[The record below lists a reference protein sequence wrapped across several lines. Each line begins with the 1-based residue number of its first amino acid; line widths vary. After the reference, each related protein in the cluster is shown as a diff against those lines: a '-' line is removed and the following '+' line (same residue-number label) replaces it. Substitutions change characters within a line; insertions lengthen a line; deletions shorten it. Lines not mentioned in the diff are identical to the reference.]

1 MEEGGSPMEWL
12 RNDGRKT
19 FGRALVFVTTLASSL
34 TLIIGAQTAGAL
46 PPAPTADYQFNN
58 TLSSSVAGA
67 PALTNL
73 GPGTNTFVTD
83 SVDGVSQT
91 VLSYPKDNGVQLDPT
106 TGVIANGFYTIATLV
121 RIDNVGGYVRLL
133 DFKNGTSDDG
143 LYELNGQ
150 LVMYPVASG
159 SASPAPIVDGSYEM
173 VVLTRDSTGTVTAYV
188 NGVQQFTYDDSTS
201 QYAVIDSNNTV
212 RFFRDNDSGGATGED
227 SSGAVARIEM
237 FNSALSS
244 TDVASLTPTAHPTVR
259 VTPNSGTPSTSVTA
273 SGGGFSPGETVKI
286 TYKTGLA
293 APKPA
298 KVVLCSATVSAAGT
312 YSCNGTI
319 PASTSA
325 GALGAHKVMA
335 KGKTSLHKAA
345 TTFTLT

>member
-1 MEEGGSPMEWL
+1 MECL
-12 RNDGRKT
+12 RNHGKKT
-19 FGRALVFVTTLASSL
+19 LGQALVVVMGLASSL

-46 PPAPTADYQFNN
+46 PPAPTADYKFNN

-83 SVDGVSQT
+83 SVDGVSHT

-106 TGVIANGFYTIATLV
+106 TGVTANGIYTIATLV
-121 RIDNVGGYVRLL
+121 RIDNIGGYVRLL

-143 LYELNGQ
+143 LYQLNGE

-159 SASPAPIVDGSYEM
+159 SASPAPMVDGSYEM

-188 NGVQQFTYDDSTS
+188 NGVQQFTYDDSAS
-201 QYAVIDSNNTV
+201 QLAVIDSNNTM

-227 SSGAVARIEM
+227 SSGAVSRIEV

-259 VTPNSGTPSTSVTA
+259 VTPNSGSPSTSITA
-273 SGGGFSPGETVKI
+273 SGGGFSPGEMVKV

-293 APKPA
+293 APNPK
-298 KVVLCSATVSAAGT
+298 KVVLCSVTVSDAGT
-312 YSCNGTI
+312 YSCTGTI

-325 GALGAHKVMA
+325 GAPGAHKVIA
-335 KGKTSLHKAA
+335 KGGTSHFKAA